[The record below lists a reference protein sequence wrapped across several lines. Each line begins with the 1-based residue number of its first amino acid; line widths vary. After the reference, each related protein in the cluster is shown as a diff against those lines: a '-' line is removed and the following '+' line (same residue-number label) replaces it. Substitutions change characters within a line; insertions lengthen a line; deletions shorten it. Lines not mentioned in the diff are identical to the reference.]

1 MKKLKERWDIQSDWQ
16 LFVIFLVFAI
26 TGSTAAKFAAPTT
39 DLVGVTRD
47 LGWLVYW
54 PTRIF
59 IIFPLYQ
66 VLLVFFGWLFG
77 EFYFFWNFEKKILK
91 AMRLGFLVNE

>member
-39 DLVGVTRD
+39 DLVGVTRE